1 MLFFGLC
8 VIYVGTQVGVALP
21 QLEEEEEAKVVADGN
36 STMEAGEMISGAAA
50 KRDVVVAANEE
61 AKTVERGEDDAGA
74 GGAEE
79 GGKDE
84 DEFVEVVPDVVTA
97 LRQFIIQ
104 QRAREEVNVSKH
116 ANVRVSRH
124 GSIHIEGGGASF
136 ASTRAV
142 ASESTTSSR
151 GNYYPAQPY
160 ATGGEY
166 GDTVSAV
173 AYASVQRV
181 VRETRPQSW
190 RALADAAEKEHI
202 SLEHFSAALL
212 AGANPIQ
219 VRKVK
224 YFSSQSLLLVFSKVL
239 LLFICRSFVQVT
251 GR

>member
-1 MLFFGLC
+1 M
-8 VIYVGTQVGVALP
+8 
-21 QLEEEEEAKVVADGN
+21 VADGN

-160 ATGGEY
+160 TTGGEY

-239 LLFICRSFVQVT
+239 LLFFCRSFVQVT